1 MCDCNVGYLYFDYVS
16 AIYLGL
22 CLQHICV
29 KTMRYAKYHLR

>member
-1 MCDCNVGYLYFDYVS
+1 MCDFNVGYMYFDYIS

-29 KTMRYAKYHLR
+29 KNNEVG